1 MPVINNSDLIILGNA
16 KNTGNQIRLT
26 DASERASGAVQFND
40 SFILDNMKSIN
51 FNAKFS
57 FRMGNGFGNDVD
69 GPGGS
74 GITFFVAPK
83 VEQAL
88 NFGGAIGYGGINNS
102 IAVEF
107 DTFSDPFDILPGSE
121 DLNGN
126 HIGLNI
132 DGQMTSVSLTPV
144 EERMND
150 DEFWNVWID
159 YDAKDEKLEIR
170 LSKDSVKPIE
180 ATMTNQ
186 INLLEVLPLNEDLY
200 FGFSSGTGVR
210 YEYHD
215 ILSSEITFEEV
226 FENTAPVVNDNSTT
240 INEDSVTTLNILN
253 NDTDADGDTLVVSK
267 VNSSTA
273 NVGSKIT
280 LSSGAFLTVNA
291 DGTTTY
297 DPNGKF
303 DYLNDGET
311 ASDSFTY
318 EASDG
323 NGGTDTA
330 TVTIIINGEGS
341 IITNPNGPVN
351 FIGNNYD
358 ETIRSGNGSDRINAR
373 AGNDTI
379 NTGGGDDN
387 IRSGEGNDII
397 DAGDGN
403 DRIYGNLGDDTIY
416 SGMGNDYVSGGEGND
431 KIFSSLGKDIH
442 RGGEDSDM
450 FIYTDFNHST
460 KIEEDLIIDFEKGID
475 KIDFSDLGIES
486 FDDITIKKIFSTG
499 IKVNITIA
507 EDADFSLDVQFT
519 DFIAGTQLAANDFI
533 FAPSEAV

>member
-431 KIFSSLGKDIH
+431 KIFSSLGNDIH